1 MIIAFLCLLQF
12 CSRNIAIYEYC
23 NALSLVC
30 NIGFKYRAPDGVLVG
45 KMLFLTQILWVQV
58 WMLVLGK
65 NHPIFRFPYSFLKI
79 KFQVNSASSKSNEY
93 LPTFRFPYSFWQIKI
108 LVNSAGSRSNEYLPT
123 FRFPHS
129 FPASLCSHASITK
142 RMLPLSL

>member
-1 MIIAFLCLLQF
+1 MNSLYHRMKQAKPVNRLAKGTDAMWFECFRVLELKRISCDDYCVSLFVAIFAPGTLQF
-12 CSRNIAIYEYC
+12 MNTAMHCPWSAC
-23 NALSLVC
+23 CA

-65 NHPIFRFPYSFLKI
+65 IPPIFRFPYFFLKI

-93 LPTFRFPYSFWQIKI
+93 LPTFRFPYSFW
-108 LVNSAGSRSNEYLPT
+108 
-123 FRFPHS
+123 
-129 FPASLCSHASITK
+129 
-142 RMLPLSL
+142 